1 MNYAAESM
9 LGVVT
14 IRAFAMMER
23 FFYANLKLIDID
35 ATLFFH
41 TIAAMEWILIR
52 VEALQNL
59 TILTS
64 TVFLVLIPQGV
75 ISPGTVVF
83 GYKNFSFHHFY

>member
-14 IRAFAMMER
+14 IRAFTMMDR
-23 FFYANLKLIDID
+23 FFHANLKLIDID

-52 VEALQNL
+52 VEALQHL
-59 TILTS
+59 TIVTS
-64 TVFLVLIPQGV
+64 SLFLVLIPREA
-75 ISPGTVVF
+75 ISPGA
-83 GYKNFSFHHFY
+83 GDSI